1 MDQMA
6 CSVGGFVFLDF
17 QNIQNPSIQKID
29 FDLSKTGYALIIT
42 DTKGDHSDLTDDYV
56 AVRTEMDE
64 VAEYLDKIRAT
75 L

>member
-1 MDQMA
+1 MA

-29 FDLSKTGYALIIT
+29 FDLLKTGYALIIT